1 VCYRDASSDKNATAS
16 IASLASKAYDRC
28 TIGYPQQRCR
38 RIASLACGF
47 PSILDHS
54 SCAQPVHNLKRV
66 DYARIAG
73 HTAPQWHNG
82 CSDADE

>member
-73 HTAPQWHNG
+73 HTAPQWH
-82 CSDADE
+82 SD